1 MLHLGLMHY
10 LLILYEEEIKP
21 PKKRKRV
28 TVYHNIQLDITNC
41 CTFCIKWQDIDHDFF
56 YSTETI
62 LNNVLL

>member
-28 TVYHNIQLDITNC
+28 SVYYNIQLDITNRY
-41 CTFCIKWQDIDHDFF
+41 TFCIKR
-56 YSTETI
+56 
-62 LNNVLL
+62 